1 MISFRGTLRGTL
13 RGAIIAAALLATA
26 CGRDDASPGR
36 DSSPGRF
43 AGAPVILISV
53 DTLRADH
60 LPAYGYRQVETPN
73 IDGLR
78 RDSVLFERV
87 YSHCP
92 MTLPSHASMFTGSLP
107 TENGVRNNI
116 GYRFE
121 GEKFRTLAEELR
133 ERGYAA
139 GAAVSSYVLRSDTG
153 IDDGFEFYEDSI
165 AVATAGA
172 MSEHQR
178 PGMETLKHAQAWI
191 LGHREQPF
199 FFFLHLYEP
208 HAPYD
213 PPEPFKSRYPSAYDG
228 EIAAADAI
236 VGELVRSLKNGGL
249 YDSAIIIFTSDHGEG
264 LWDHGEDQH
273 GILLYRE
280 ALWVP
285 LLVKLPGSHQADSI
299 SRPTPLSHLFGTVLR
314 LVGID
319 LPSRPASWF
328 DAETDAE
335 VEARPIYSETL
346 YPRIHLGWSELRS
359 LIDGR
364 YHYIEGPSPELYDLE
379 RDPGEA
385 RNLITIER
393 RAASRLRREMQAYPA
408 TAGTIGEIDPEDA
421 RNLAALG
428 YVGTPRERGPGPL
441 PNPRDEVKNLARI
454 KAAFRFAD
462 ERRLDEAITA
472 LRSLLQENPKLLD
485 VWSKLGEVLVESG
498 RYDEAIEAYRSA
510 IAHAERFSPDLALAL
525 GFAHLKNGHI
535 GDTAAAAD
543 HARLALKTHPREAN
557 ELLARV
563 ALEEGRFAV
572 AEEHVRSA
580 LERGDRQPATLLLLA
595 DVERAAGKLER
606 ALQRVQEAE
615 QRAAELGIGQQ
626 GQQGRQGRLQGA
638 DYLRGDLLARL
649 DRPEEAAAAY
659 RREIAAFPQHLQA
672 YANLAVILMIQ
683 DRSAEANELLEQM
696 ARSNPHRGAF
706 LLAAKTLDV
715 FEDRQGAARW
725 RQRAAR

>member
-1 MISFRGTLRGTL
+1 VIRQPAGGALVISLRGTV
-13 RGAIIAAALLATA
+13 IAAALLATA
-26 CGRDDASPGR
+26 CGRDASPGR
-36 DSSPGRF
+36 FP
-43 AGAPVILISV
+43 GAPVILISV
-53 DTLRADH
+53 DTLRADR

-107 TENGVRNNI
+107 TEHGVRNNI

-121 GEKFRTLAEELR
+121 GARFRTLAEELR

-172 MSEHQR
+172 TSEHQR
-178 PGMETLKHAQAWI
+178 SGRETLKHALAWI
-191 LGHREQPF
+191 LEHREQPF

-236 VGELVRSLKNGGL
+236 VGELVRSLTASGL
-249 YDSAIIIFTSDHGEG
+249 YDPAIIIFTSDHGEG

-299 SRPTPLSHLFGTVLR
+299 SRPTPLAHLFGTVLR

-328 DAETDAE
+328 DAGG
-335 VEARPIYSETL
+335 EARPIYSETL

-393 RAASRLRREMQAYPA
+393 RAASRLRKEMQAYPA
-408 TAGTIGEIDPEDA
+408 TAAAIGEIDPEEA
-421 RNLAALG
+421 RKLAALG
-428 YVGTPRERGPGPL
+428 YVGTPRERGAGPL
-441 PNPRDEVKNLARI
+441 PNPRDEVRNLDRI
-454 KAAFRFAD
+454 KAAFRLAD
-462 ERRLDEAITA
+462 ERRLEEAAAA

-485 VWSKLGEVLVESG
+485 VWSKLGEVLEESG
-498 RYDEAIEAYRSA
+498 RYDEAIEVYRSA

-525 GFAHLKNGHI
+525 GFAHLKHGE
-535 GDTAAAAD
+535 TAAAAD
-543 HARLALKTHPREAN
+543 HARLALTTHPREAN

-563 ALEEGRFAV
+563 ALEEGRFDA

-580 LERGDRQPATLLLLA
+580 LEHGDSQPATLLLLA
-595 DVERAAGKLER
+595 DVERTAGKLER
-606 ALQRVQEAE
+606 ALRSVQEAE
-615 QRAAELGIGQQ
+615 RRAAELGV
-626 GQQGRQGRLQGA
+626 GRLQGA

-659 RREIAAFPQHLQA
+659 GREIAAFPQHLQA

-683 DRSAEANELLEQM
+683 GRSAEANELLEQM

-706 LLAAKTLDV
+706 LLAAKTLEA
-715 FEDRQGAARW
+715 FEDRPGAARW

>member
-1 MISFRGTLRGTL
+1 MIGLRGTVL
-13 RGAIIAAALLATA
+13 AGIAAVLLATA
-26 CGRDDASPGR
+26 CGRDDASP
-36 DSSPGRF
+36 DDDSPGRF
-43 AGAPVILISV
+43 PGAPVILISI
-53 DTLRADH
+53 DTLRADR

-107 TENGVRNNI
+107 TEHDVRNNI

-121 GEKFRTLAEELR
+121 GERFRTLAEELR

-165 AVATAGA
+165 AVAAAGA
-172 MSEHQR
+172 TSEHQR
-178 PGMETLKHAQAWI
+178 SGRETLRHALAWI
-191 LGHREQPF
+191 QEHREQPF

-228 EIAAADAI
+228 EIAEADAI
-236 VGELVRSLKNGGL
+236 VGELIRSLKAAGL
-249 YDSAIIIFTSDHGEG
+249 YDPAILILTSDHGEG
-264 LWDHGEDQH
+264 LSDHGEDQH

-285 LLVKLPGSHQADSI
+285 LLVKLPGSRQADSI
-299 SRPTPLSHLFGTVLR
+299 RRDLLSRPRPLAHLFGTVLR

-319 LPSRPASWF
+319 LPSRPPSWF
-328 DAETDAE
+328 DAEGET
-335 VEARPIYSETL
+335 RPIYSETL

-364 YHYIEGPSPELYDLE
+364 YHYIEGPAPELYDLE
-379 RDPGEA
+379 RDPGETT
-385 RNLITIER
+385 NLITVER
-393 RAASRLRREMQAYPA
+393 REASRLRREMQAYPA
-408 TAGTIGEIDPEDA
+408 TAATIGEIDPEDA
-421 RNLAALG
+421 RKLAALG
-428 YVGTPRERGPGPL
+428 YVGTPRERGSGPL

-462 ERRLDEAITA
+462 ERRLEEASAA

-485 VWSKLGEVLVESG
+485 VGSKLGEVLVESG
-498 RYDEAIEAYRSA
+498 RYDEAIEVYRSA
-510 IAHAERFSPDLALAL
+510 ITHAERFSPDLALAL
-525 GFAHLKNGHI
+525 GFAYLKQ
-535 GDTAAAAD
+535 GDTAAAAS
-543 HARLALKTHPREAN
+543 HARLALTTHPREAN

-563 ALEEGRFAV
+563 ALEEGRFGD
-572 AEEHVRSA
+572 AEEHAREA
-580 LERGDRQPATLLLLA
+580 LQHGDSQPATLLLLA
-595 DVERAAGKLER
+595 DVERSAGRLEP
-606 ALQRVQEAE
+606 ALRTVQEAE
-615 QRAAELGIGQQ
+615 RRAAELGIGK
-626 GQQGRQGRLQGA
+626 LQGA

-672 YANLAVILMIQ
+672 YANLAVILIIQ
-683 DRSAEANELLEQM
+683 GRSAEADELLEQM

-706 LLAAKTLDV
+706 LLAAKTLEA

-725 RQRAAR
+725 RQRAARLDESTG

>member
-1 MISFRGTLRGTL
+1 MIRFRCLW
-13 RGAIIAAALLATA
+13 IAGVLLATA
-26 CGRDDASPGR
+26 CGRDTSPIRDASPGSFP
-36 DSSPGRF
+36 D
-43 AGAPVILISV
+43 APVILITV

-78 RDSVLFERV
+78 RDSVLFEHV

-92 MTLPSHASMFTGSLP
+92 MTLPSHVSMFTGSLP
-107 TENGVRNNI
+107 PENGVRNNI

-121 GEKFRTLAEELR
+121 GAKFRTLAEELR
-133 ERGYAA
+133 ERGYAT

-153 IDDGFEFYEDSI
+153 IDDGFELYEDSI

-172 MSEHQR
+172 TSEHQR
-178 PGMETLKHAQAWI
+178 PGRETLKRALPWI
-191 LGHREQPF
+191 LGHRGQPF

-208 HAPYD
+208 HAPYE
-213 PPEPFKSRYPSAYDG
+213 PPEPFKSRYSSAYDG

-236 VGELVRSLKNGGL
+236 VGDLIRSLKASGL
-249 YDSAIIIFTSDHGEG
+249 YDRALIIFTSDHGEG

-285 LLVKLPGSHQADSI
+285 LLVKLPGSHQAGSI
-299 SRPTPLSHLFGTVLR
+299 GRPTPLSHLFGTVLR

-319 LPSRPASWF
+319 LPSHPASWF
-328 DAETDAE
+328 DADAGE
-335 VEARPIYSETL
+335 KTEARPIYSETL

-364 YHYIEGPSPELYDLE
+364 YHYIESPSPELYDLE

-393 RAASRLRREMQAYPA
+393 REASRLRQEMQTYPA
-408 TAGTIGEIDPEDA
+408 ATTAIGEIDPEEA
-421 RNLAALG
+421 RKLAALG
-428 YVGTPRERGPGPL
+428 YVGTPRERGSGPL
-441 PNPRDEVKNLARI
+441 PNPRDEVRNLARI

-462 ERRLDEAITA
+462 ERRLDEAAAA
-472 LRSLLQENPKLLD
+472 LRGLVQENPRLMD

-510 IAHAERFSPDLALAL
+510 IAHSERFSPDLALGL
-525 GFAHLKNGHI
+525 GFAYLKND
-535 GDTAAAAD
+535 DTAAAAT
-543 HARLALKTHPREAN
+543 HARLALTSHPREAN
-557 ELLARV
+557 ELLARI
-563 ALEEGRFAV
+563 ALEEGRFDAAV
-572 AEEHVRSA
+572 EHAQSA
-580 LERGDRQPATLLLLA
+580 LRSGDSQPATLLLLA
-595 DVERAAGKLER
+595 DIERTAGRLDQ
-606 ALQRVQEAE
+606 ALRTVQEAE
-615 QRAAELGIGQQ
+615 RRAEELGI
-626 GQQGRQGRLQGA
+626 RHLQGA
-638 DYLRGDLLARL
+638 DYLRGDVLARL

-683 DRSAEANELLEQM
+683 GRSAEADELLEQM

-706 LLAAKTLDV
+706 LLAAKTLEA

>member
-1 MISFRGTLRGTL
+1 L
-13 RGAIIAAALLATA
+13 IAAALLATA
-26 CGRDDASPGR
+26 CGRGVSPE
-36 DSSPGRF
+36 RF
-43 AGAPVILISV
+43 PGAPVILISV

-78 RDSVLFERV
+78 RDSALFERV

-92 MTLPSHASMFTGSLP
+92 MTLPSHVSMFTGLLP
-107 TENGVRNNI
+107 TENGMRNNI
-116 GYRFE
+116 GYRFD
-121 GEKFRTLAEELR
+121 GAKLRTLAEELR
-133 ERGYAA
+133 DRGYAT

-153 IDDGFEFYEDSI
+153 IDDGFDFYEDSI

-172 MSEHQR
+172 ASEHQR
-178 PGMETLKHAQAWI
+178 PGRETLKHALAWI

-208 HAPYD
+208 HAPYE

-236 VGELVRSLKNGGL
+236 VGELVQALKTAEL
-249 YDSAIIIFTSDHGEG
+249 YDPAIIIFTSDHGEG

-299 SRPTPLSHLFGTVLR
+299 SRPTPLSHLFGTVLS
-314 LVGID
+314 LAGIA
-319 LPSRPASWF
+319 LPSHPASWF
-328 DAETDAE
+328 DDEG
-335 VEARPIYSETL
+335 EARPIYSETL

-364 YHYIEGPSPELYDLE
+364 YHYIEAPRPELYDLE
-379 RDPGEA
+379 HDPGEA

-393 RAASRLRREMQAYPA
+393 REAARLRQEMQAYPA
-408 TAGTIGEIDPEDA
+408 VDATIGKIDPEDA
-421 RNLAALG
+421 RKLAALG

-462 ERRLDEAITA
+462 ERRLDEAVAA

-498 RYDEAIEAYRSA
+498 RYDEAIEVYRSA

-525 GFAHLKNGHI
+525 GFAYLKHGE
-535 GDTAAAAD
+535 TAPAAAY
-543 HARLALKTHPREAN
+543 ARLALATSPREAN

-563 ALEEGRFAV
+563 ALEERRFAA
-572 AEEHVRSA
+572 AEQHVELA
-580 LERGDRQPATLLLLA
+580 LQRGDRQPATLLLLA
-595 DVERAAGKLER
+595 DVQRTSGRLDAALR
-606 ALQRVQEAE
+606 TVQEAE
-615 QRAAELGIGQQ
+615 RRAEELGV
-626 GQQGRQGRLQGA
+626 RRLQGA

-659 RREIAAFPQHLQA
+659 QREIASFPQHLQA

-683 DRSAEANELLEQM
+683 GRSAEANELLEQM

-706 LLAAKTLDV
+706 LLAAKTLEA

-725 RQRAAR
+725 RQRAARQDG

>member
-1 MISFRGTLRGTL
+1 MMT
-13 RGAIIAAALLATA
+13 AAALLAAA
-26 CGRDDASPGR
+26 CGHDASSGRDASPGR
-36 DSSPGRF
+36 FP
-43 AGAPVILISV
+43 GAPVILISV

-78 RDSVLFERV
+78 RDSALFERV

-121 GEKFRTLAEELR
+121 GEKLRTLAEELR
-133 ERGYAA
+133 ERGYAT

-153 IDDGFEFYEDSI
+153 IDDGFDFYEDSI

-172 MSEHQR
+172 TSEHQR
-178 PGMETLKHAQAWI
+178 PGRETLKHALPWI
-191 LGHREQPF
+191 LEHRAQPF

-208 HAPYD
+208 HAPYA
-213 PPEPFKSRYPSAYDG
+213 PPEPFKSRYPNPYDG

-236 VGELVRSLKNGGL
+236 VGELVRSLKESGI
-249 YDSAIIIFTSDHGEG
+249 YDRAIIIFTSDHGEG

-299 SRPTPLSHLFGTVLR
+299 SRPTPLSHLFGTVLS

-319 LPSRPASWF
+319 LPSHPASWF
-328 DAETDAE
+328 DAES
-335 VEARPIYSETL
+335 EARPIYSETL

-364 YHYIEGPSPELYDLE
+364 YHYIEAPRPELYDLE
-379 RDPGEA
+379 HDPGEA
-385 RNLITIER
+385 TNLITTER
-393 RAASRLRREMQAYPA
+393 REASRLRQEMQAYPA
-408 TAGTIGEIDPEDA
+408 TAATIGEIDPEEA
-421 RNLAALG
+421 RKLAALG
-428 YVGTPRERGPGPL
+428 YVGTPRERGAGPL
-441 PNPRDEVKNLARI
+441 PNPRDEIKNLARI
-454 KAAFRFAD
+454 KAAFRLAD
-462 ERRLDEAITA
+462 ERRLDEAIVA
-472 LRSLLQENPKLLD
+472 LRSLLQENPNLQD
-485 VWSKLGEVLVESG
+485 VGSKLGEVLVESG
-498 RYDEAIEAYRSA
+498 RYDEAIEVYRSA
-510 IAHAERFSPDLALAL
+510 IAHTERFSPDLALAL
-525 GFAHLKNGHI
+525 GFAYLKHGNI
-535 GDTAAAAD
+535 GDTAEAAT
-543 HARLALKTHPREAN
+543 HARLALTAHPREAN

-563 ALEEGRFAV
+563 ALEEGRFDA
-572 AEEHVRSA
+572 AEEHARSA
-580 LERGDRQPATLLLLA
+580 LQSGDNQPATLLLLA
-595 DVERAAGKLER
+595 DVQRNAGQLDR
-606 ALQRVQEAE
+606 ALQTIQEAE
-615 QRAAELGIGQQ
+615 RRAAELGIT
-626 GQQGRQGRLQGA
+626 RLQGA

-649 DRPEEAAAAY
+649 DRPDEAAAAY

-672 YANLAVILMIQ
+672 YANLAVILIIQ
-683 DRSAEANELLEQM
+683 GRSAEANELLEQM
-696 ARSNPHRGAF
+696 ARENPHRGAY
-706 LLAAKTLDV
+706 LLAAKTLEA

-725 RQRAAR
+725 RQRAARQDGLGLATK

>member
-1 MISFRGTLRGTL
+1 MISLRGTV
-13 RGAIIAAALLATA
+13 IAAALLATA
-26 CGRDDASPGR
+26 CGRDAY
-36 DSSPGRF
+36 PGRF
-43 AGAPVILISV
+43 PGAPVILVTV

-92 MTLPSHASMFTGSLP
+92 MTLPSHVSMFTGSLP

-121 GEKFRTLAEELR
+121 GAKLRTLAEELR
-133 ERGYAA
+133 ERGYAT

-153 IDDGFEFYEDSI
+153 IDDGFVFFEDSI

-172 MSEHQR
+172 TSEHQR
-178 PGMETLKHAQAWI
+178 SGRETLKHALAWI

-208 HAPYD
+208 HAPYE
-213 PPEPFKSRYPSAYDG
+213 PPEPFKSRYPVAYDG

-236 VGELVRSLKNGGL
+236 VGELVQALKTAKL
-249 YDSAIIIFTSDHGEG
+249 YDPAIIIFTSEHGVG

-285 LLVKLPGSHQADSI
+285 LLVKLPGSHKADSI

-328 DAETDAE
+328 DAGG
-335 VEARPIYSETL
+335 EARPIYSETL

-364 YHYIEGPSPELYDLE
+364 YHYIEAPRPELYDLE

-393 RAASRLRREMQAYPA
+393 REASRLRREMQAYPA
-408 TAGTIGEIDPEDA
+408 TAATIGEIDPEEA

-454 KAAFRFAD
+454 KAAFRLAD
-462 ERRLDEAITA
+462 ERRLDEAVAA

-485 VWSKLGEVLVESG
+485 VGSKLGEVLVESG

-525 GFAHLKNGHI
+525 GFAYLEK
-535 GDTAAAAD
+535 GDTAAAAT
-543 HARLALKTHPREAN
+543 HARLALTTHPREAN

-563 ALEEGRFAV
+563 ALEEGRFDA

-580 LERGDRQPATLLLLA
+580 LQRGDSQPATLLLLA

-606 ALQRVQEAE
+606 ALRTVQEAE
-615 QRAAELGIGQQ
+615 RRAAELGV
-626 GQQGRQGRLQGA
+626 GRLQGA

-649 DRPEEAAAAY
+649 DRPEEAVAAY
-659 RREIAAFPQHLQA
+659 RREIAAFPRHLQA

-683 DRSAEANELLEQM
+683 GRGAEANELLEQM

-706 LLAAKTLDV
+706 LLAAKTLEA

>member
-1 MISFRGTLRGTL
+1 
-13 RGAIIAAALLATA
+13 
-26 CGRDDASPGR
+26 
-36 DSSPGRF
+36 
-43 AGAPVILISV
+43 VILITV

-92 MTLPSHASMFTGSLP
+92 MTLPSHVSMFTGALP
-107 TENGVRNNI
+107 PENGVRNNI
-116 GYRFE
+116 GYQFD
-121 GEKFRTLAEELR
+121 GAKFRTLAEEMR
-133 ERGYAA
+133 ERGYAT

-153 IDDGFEFYEDSI
+153 IDDGFESYEDSI

-178 PGMETLKHAQAWI
+178 SGRETLKHALPWI

-208 HAPYD
+208 HAPYE

-236 VGELVRSLKNGGL
+236 VGELVRSLKASGL
-249 YDSAIIIFTSDHGEG
+249 YDRAIIIFTSDHGEG

-328 DAETDAE
+328 DAGGRG
-335 VEARPIYSETL
+335 EARPIYSETL

-393 RAASRLRREMQAYPA
+393 REASRLRQEMQTYPA
-408 TAGTIGEIDPEDA
+408 TAAMTATIGEIDPEDA
-421 RNLAALG
+421 KKLAALG
-428 YVGTPRERGPGPL
+428 YVGTPRERGAGPL
-441 PNPRDEVKNLARI
+441 PNPRDEVENLARI
-454 KAAFRFAD
+454 KAAFRLAD
-462 ERRLDEAITA
+462 ERRLDEAVAA
-472 LRSLLQENPKLLD
+472 LRSLLQENPKLQD
-485 VWSKLGEVLVESG
+485 VGSKLGEVLVESG
-498 RYDEAIEAYRSA
+498 RYDEAIEVYRSA

-525 GFAHLKNGHI
+525 GFAYLEHGE
-535 GDTAAAAD
+535 TAAAAT
-543 HARLALKTHPREAN
+543 HARLALTTHPREAN

-563 ALEEGRFAV
+563 ALEEGHVDA

-580 LERGDRQPATLLLLA
+580 LRHGDRQPATLLLLA
-595 DVERAAGKLER
+595 DVERTAGKLDQ
-606 ALQRVQEAE
+606 ALRMVQEAE
-615 QRAAELGIGQQ
+615 QRAAELGI
-626 GQQGRQGRLQGA
+626 GRQGRLQGA

-659 RREIAAFPQHLQA
+659 RREIAAFPRHLQA

-683 DRSAEANELLEQM
+683 GRSAEANELLEQM

-706 LLAAKTLDV
+706 LLAAKTLEA

>member
-1 MISFRGTLRGTL
+1 MLVPKLRGTV
-13 RGAIIAAALLATA
+13 IAAALLATA
-26 CGRDDASPGR
+26 CGRGASPGRDDASPGR
-36 DSSPGRF
+36 F
-43 AGAPVILISV
+43 LGAPVILISV

-116 GYRFE
+116 GYRFD
-121 GEKFRTLAEELR
+121 GAKLRTLAEELR
-133 ERGYAA
+133 ERGYAT

-153 IDDGFEFYEDSI
+153 IDDGFDSYEDSI

-172 MSEHQR
+172 ASEHQR
-178 PGMETLKHAQAWI
+178 PGRETLQHALPWI
-191 LGHREQPF
+191 LGHREKPF

-208 HAPYD
+208 HAPYE

-236 VGELVRSLKNGGL
+236 VGELVRSLKASGL
-249 YDSAIIIFTSDHGEG
+249 YDPALIIFTSDHGEG

-285 LLVKLPGSHQADSI
+285 LLVKLPGSHRAGSI

-328 DAETDAE
+328 DAAGEG
-335 VEARPIYSETL
+335 EARPIYSETL

-359 LIDGR
+359 LVDGR
-364 YHYIEGPSPELYDLE
+364 YHYIEGPRPELYDLE
-379 RDPGEA
+379 HDPGEA
-385 RNLITIER
+385 RNLITTER
-393 RAASRLRREMQAYPA
+393 REASRLRQEMQAYPA
-408 TAGTIGEIDPEDA
+408 TAAALGGIGEIDPEEA
-421 RNLAALG
+421 RKLAALG
-428 YVGTPRERGPGPL
+428 YVGTPRERGAGPL
-441 PNPRDEVKNLARI
+441 PNPRDEIKNLARI
-454 KAAFRFAD
+454 KAAFHLAD
-462 ERRLDEAITA
+462 ERRLDEAVAA
-472 LRSLLQENPKLLD
+472 LRSLLQENPKLMD
-485 VWSKLGEVLVESG
+485 VGSKLGEVLVESG
-498 RYDEAIEAYRSA
+498 RYDEAIEVYRSA

-525 GFAHLKNGHI
+525 GFAYLED
-535 GDTAAAAD
+535 GDTAAAAT
-543 HARLALKTHPREAN
+543 HARLALTAHPREAN
-557 ELLARV
+557 ELLARI
-563 ALEEGRFAV
+563 ALAEGRFDA

-580 LERGDRQPATLLLLA
+580 LQTGDRQPATLLLLA
-595 DVERAAGKLER
+595 EAERAAGRLEQ
-606 ALQRVQEAE
+606 ALRTVREAE
-615 QRAAELGIGQQ
+615 ERAAELGV
-626 GQQGRQGRLQGA
+626 GRQGRLQGA

-683 DRSAEANELLEQM
+683 GRSAEAHEMLGQM
-696 ARSNPHRGAF
+696 ARENPHRGAF
-706 LLAAKTLDV
+706 LLAAKTLEA

-725 RQRAAR
+725 RQRAARQDGSIR

>member
-1 MISFRGTLRGTL
+1 MMSLRGVLRGTVIS
-13 RGAIIAAALLATA
+13 AVTAAALLAVA
-26 CGRDDASPGR
+26 CGRDASPKRDASPGR
-36 DSSPGRF
+36 FP
-43 AGAPVILISV
+43 GAPVILISV

-107 TENGVRNNI
+107 TEHGVRNNI

-121 GEKFRTLAEELR
+121 GAKLRTLAEELR

-172 MSEHQR
+172 TSEHQR
-178 PGMETLKHAQAWI
+178 SGGETLKHALAWI
-191 LGHREQPF
+191 EGHREQPF

-236 VGELVRSLKNGGL
+236 VGELVRSLKAAGL

-264 LWDHGEDQH
+264 LEDHGEDQH

-299 SRPTPLSHLFGTVLR
+299 SRPTPLAHLFGTVLR

-328 DAETDAE
+328 DAGG
-335 VEARPIYSETL
+335 EARPIYSETL

-364 YHYIEGPSPELYDLE
+364 YHYIEGPRPELYDLE

-393 RAASRLRREMQAYPA
+393 REAARLRQEM
-408 TAGTIGEIDPEDA
+408 
-421 RNLAALG
+421 
-428 YVGTPRERGPGPL
+428 
-441 PNPRDEVKNLARI
+441 
-454 KAAFRFAD
+454 
-462 ERRLDEAITA
+462 
-472 LRSLLQENPKLLD
+472 
-485 VWSKLGEVLVESG
+485 
-498 RYDEAIEAYRSA
+498 
-510 IAHAERFSPDLALAL
+510 
-525 GFAHLKNGHI
+525 
-535 GDTAAAAD
+535 
-543 HARLALKTHPREAN
+543 
-557 ELLARV
+557 
-563 ALEEGRFAV
+563 
-572 AEEHVRSA
+572 
-580 LERGDRQPATLLLLA
+580 
-595 DVERAAGKLER
+595 
-606 ALQRVQEAE
+606 
-615 QRAAELGIGQQ
+615 
-626 GQQGRQGRLQGA
+626 
-638 DYLRGDLLARL
+638 
-649 DRPEEAAAAY
+649 EAAIP
-659 RREIAAFPQHLQA
+659 RRPQGP
-672 YANLAVILMIQ
+672 
-683 DRSAEANELLEQM
+683 RGS
-696 ARSNPHRGAF
+696 ARSTRRTPGSWPPWD
-706 LLAAKTLDV
+706 T
-715 FEDRQGAARW
+715 
-725 RQRAAR
+725 

>member
-1 MISFRGTLRGTL
+1 MISLRGALRGT
-13 RGAIIAAALLATA
+13 ITAAALLATA
-26 CGRDDASPGR
+26 CGRDT
-36 DSSPGRF
+36 SPGRF
-43 AGAPVILISV
+43 PGAPVILISV

-73 IDGLR
+73 IDALR

-92 MTLPSHASMFTGSLP
+92 MTLPSHVSMFTGSLP
-107 TENGVRNNI
+107 TEHGVRNNI

-153 IDDGFEFYEDSI
+153 IDDGFDFYEDSI

-172 MSEHQR
+172 ASEHQR
-178 PGMETLKHAQAWI
+178 SGGETLKHALAWI

-236 VGELVRSLKNGGL
+236 VGELIRSLKASGL
-249 YDSAIIIFTSDHGEG
+249 YDPAIIIFTSDHGEG
-264 LWDHGEDQH
+264 LEDHGEDQH

-299 SRPTPLSHLFGTVLR
+299 SRPTPLAHLFGTVLR
-314 LVGID
+314 LAGID

-328 DAETDAE
+328 DAE

-379 RDPGEA
+379 RDPGET
-385 RNLITIER
+385 RNLIAIER
-393 RAASRLRREMQAYPA
+393 REASRLRQEMQGYPA
-408 TAGTIGEIDPEDA
+408 AAEKIGEIDPEDA
-421 RNLAALG
+421 RKLAALG
-428 YVGTPRERGPGPL
+428 YVGAPRERGPGPL

-454 KAAFRFAD
+454 KAAFRLAD
-462 ERRLDEAITA
+462 ERRLEEAITA
-472 LRSLLQENPKLLD
+472 SRSLLQENPKLLD

-510 IAHAERFSPDLALAL
+510 MTQAERFSPDLALAL
-525 GFAHLKNGHI
+525 GFAYLKKGE
-535 GDTAAAAD
+535 TAPAAA
-543 HARLALKTHPREAN
+543 HARLALATSPREAN

-563 ALEEGRFAV
+563 ALEEGRFDA

-580 LERGDRQPATLLLLA
+580 LQRGDSQPATLLLLA
-595 DVERAAGKLER
+595 DVERTAGRLDAALR
-606 ALQRVQEAE
+606 TIQEAE
-615 QRAAELGIGQQ
+615 RRAEELGV
-626 GQQGRQGRLQGA
+626 GRLQGA

-659 RREIAAFPQHLQA
+659 QREIASFPQHLQA
-672 YANLAVILMIQ
+672 YA
-683 DRSAEANELLEQM
+683 
-696 ARSNPHRGAF
+696 
-706 LLAAKTLDV
+706 
-715 FEDRQGAARW
+715 
-725 RQRAAR
+725 

>member
-1 MISFRGTLRGTL
+1 M
-13 RGAIIAAALLATA
+13 IAAALLAAA
-26 CGRDDASPGR
+26 CGRDDA
-36 DSSPGRF
+36 SPGRF

-73 IDGLR
+73 IDALR

-107 TENGVRNNI
+107 TEHGVRNNI

-121 GEKFRTLAEELR
+121 GERLRALAEELR
-133 ERGYAA
+133 ERGYAT

-172 MSEHQR
+172 TSEHQR
-178 PGMETLKHAQAWI
+178 SGRETLKHALGWI

-236 VGELVRSLKNGGL
+236 VGELVQSLKNSGL
-249 YDSAIIIFTSDHGEG
+249 YDPAIIIFTSDHGEG
-264 LWDHGEDQH
+264 LEDHGEDQH

-285 LLVKLPGSHQADSI
+285 LLVKLPGSHQGDSI
-299 SRPTPLSHLFGTVLR
+299 SRDSISQPRPLAHLFGTVLR
-314 LVGID
+314 LTGID

-328 DAETDAE
+328 DAEVDAKA
-335 VEARPIYSETL
+335 EARPIYSETL

-393 RAASRLRREMQAYPA
+393 REASRLRQEMQTYPA
-408 TAGTIGEIDPEDA
+408 TATTIGEIDPEDA
-421 RNLAALG
+421 RKLAALG
-428 YVGTPRERGPGPL
+428 YVGTPRERGAGPL

-462 ERRLDEAITA
+462 ERRLDEAIAA
-472 LRSLLQENPKLLD
+472 LRSLLQENPKLMD

-510 IAHAERFSPDLALAL
+510 MTQAERFSPDLALAL
-525 GFAHLKNGHI
+525 GFAYLKHGNI
-535 GDTAAAAD
+535 GDTAPAAA
-543 HARLALKTHPREAN
+543 HARLALATSPREAN

-563 ALEEGRFAV
+563 ALEEGRFDA

-580 LERGDRQPATLLLLA
+580 LQRGDNQPATLLLLA
-595 DVERAAGKLER
+595 DVERSTGKLDA
-606 ALQRVQEAE
+606 ALQTVQEAE
-615 QRAAELGIGQQ
+615 RRAAELGI
-626 GQQGRQGRLQGA
+626 GRLQGA

-683 DRSAEANELLEQM
+683 GRSAEANELLEQM

-706 LLAAKTLDV
+706 LLAAKTLEV

>member
-1 MISFRGTLRGTL
+1 
-13 RGAIIAAALLATA
+13 
-26 CGRDDASPGR
+26 
-36 DSSPGRF
+36 
-43 AGAPVILISV
+43 VILISV

-92 MTLPSHASMFTGSLP
+92 MTLPSHVSMFTGSLP
-107 TENGVRNNI
+107 TEHGVRNNI

-121 GEKFRTLAEELR
+121 GARFRTLAEELR

-153 IDDGFEFYEDSI
+153 IDDGFELYEDSI

-172 MSEHQR
+172 ASEHQR
-178 PGMETLKHAQAWI
+178 SGRETLKHALAWI
-191 LGHREQPF
+191 QGHREQPF

-208 HAPYD
+208 HAPYE

-236 VGELVRSLKNGGL
+236 VGELIRSLKASGL
-249 YDSAIIIFTSDHGEG
+249 YDSAILIFTSDHGEG
-264 LWDHGEDQH
+264 LEDHGEDQH

-299 SRPTPLSHLFGTVLR
+299 SRDSISQPRPLSHLFGTVLR

-328 DAETDAE
+328 DAGA
-335 VEARPIYSETL
+335 EARPIYSETL

-393 RAASRLRREMQAYPA
+393 RAASRLRQEMQTYPA
-408 TAGTIGEIDPEDA
+408 TASTIGEIDPEDA
-421 RNLAALG
+421 RKLAALG
-428 YVGTPRERGPGPL
+428 YVGTPRERAAGPL

-454 KAAFRFAD
+454 KAAFRLAD
-462 ERRLDEAITA
+462 ERRLDEAIAA
-472 LRSLLQENPKLLD
+472 LRSLLQENPKLMD

-525 GFAHLKNGHI
+525 GFAYLKQ
-535 GDTAAAAD
+535 GDTAAAAA
-543 HARLALKTHPREAN
+543 HARLALATSPREAN

-563 ALEEGRFAV
+563 ALEEGRFDA
-572 AEEHVRSA
+572 AEEHARSA
-580 LERGDRQPATLLLLA
+580 LRSGDSQPATLLLLA

-606 ALQRVQEAE
+606 ALRTVEEAE
-615 QRAAELGIGQQ
+615 RRAAELGVGK
-626 GQQGRQGRLQGA
+626 LQGA

-672 YANLAVILMIQ
+672 WANLAVILMIQ
-683 DRSAEANELLEQM
+683 GRSAEANELLEQM

-706 LLAAKTLDV
+706 LLAAKTLEA

-725 RQRAAR
+725 RQRAAQNLPL

>member
-1 MISFRGTLRGTL
+1 MISFRGTV
-13 RGAIIAAALLATA
+13 IAAALLATA
-26 CGRDDASPGR
+26 CGRDASRGPGR
-36 DSSPGRF
+36 DSSSGRF
-43 AGAPVILISV
+43 AGAPVILITV

-107 TENGVRNNI
+107 PENGVRNNI
-116 GYRFE
+116 GYRFD
-121 GEKFRTLAEELR
+121 GAKLRTLAEELR
-133 ERGYAA
+133 ERGYAT

-153 IDDGFEFYEDSI
+153 IDDGFDFYEDSI

-172 MSEHQR
+172 ASEHQR
-178 PGMETLKHAQAWI
+178 SGMETLKHALPWI
-191 LGHREQPF
+191 LGHRGQPF

-208 HAPYD
+208 HAPYE

-228 EIAAADAI
+228 EIATADAI
-236 VGELVRSLKNGGL
+236 VGELVRSLKASGL
-249 YDSAIIIFTSDHGEG
+249 YDPALIIFTSDHGEG

-285 LLVKLPGSHQADSI
+285 LLVKLPGSHQAESI
-299 SRPTPLSHLFGTVLR
+299 SRPTPLSHLFGTVLS

-328 DAETDAE
+328 D
-335 VEARPIYSETL
+335 VGGGGGSEAPRPIYSETL
-346 YPRIHLGWSELRS
+346 YPRIHLGWSVLRS

-379 RDPGEA
+379 RDPREA
-385 RNLITIER
+385 TNLITVER
-393 RAASRLRREMQAYPA
+393 REASRLRKEMQTAYPA
-408 TAGTIGEIDPEDA
+408 TAATATALGAIDPEEA
-421 RNLAALG
+421 RKLAALG
-428 YVGTPRERGPGPL
+428 YVGTPRERGAGPL
-441 PNPRDEVKNLARI
+441 PNPRDEIKNLARI
-454 KAAFRFAD
+454 KAAFRLAD
-462 ERRLDEAITA
+462 EHRLDEAVAA
-472 LRSLLQENPKLLD
+472 LRSLLQENPQLQD
-485 VWSKLGEVLVESG
+485 AWSKLGEVLVESG
-498 RYDEAIEAYRSA
+498 RSDEAIEAYRSA
-510 IAHAERFSPDLALAL
+510 IAHTERFSPDLALGL
-525 GFAHLKNGHI
+525 GFAYLKHGE
-535 GDTAAAAD
+535 TAAAAT
-543 HARLALKTHPREAN
+543 HARLALTAHPREAN

-563 ALEEGRFAV
+563 ALEEGRFDA

-580 LERGDRQPATLLLLA
+580 LESGDRQPATLLLLA
-595 DVERAAGKLER
+595 DVERTAGQLEQ
-606 ALQRVQEAE
+606 ALRTIQEAE
-615 QRAAELGIGQQ
+615 QRAAELGVGQ
-626 GQQGRQGRLQGA
+626 LQGA

-683 DRSAEANELLEQM
+683 GRSAEANEVLEQM

-706 LLAAKTLDV
+706 LLAAKTLEA

>member
-1 MISFRGTLRGTL
+1 V
-13 RGAIIAAALLATA
+13 IAAALLATA
-26 CGRDDASPGR
+26 CGRDASPGR
-36 DSSPGRF
+36 FP
-43 AGAPVILISV
+43 GAPVILISV

-60 LPAYGYRQVETPN
+60 LPAYGYRRVETPN

-92 MTLPSHASMFTGSLP
+92 MTLPSHVSMFTGSLP
-107 TENGVRNNI
+107 TEHGVRNNI

-121 GEKFRTLAEELR
+121 GARFRTLAEELR

-172 MSEHQR
+172 TSEHQR
-178 PGMETLKHAQAWI
+178 SGGETLKHALAWI

-208 HAPYD
+208 HAPYE
-213 PPEPFKSRYPSAYDG
+213 PPEPFRSRYPAAYDG

-236 VGELVRSLKNGGL
+236 VGELVRSLKASGL
-249 YDSAIIIFTSDHGEG
+249 YDPAIIIFTSDHGEG

-299 SRPTPLSHLFGTVLR
+299 SRPTPLAHLFGTVLR

-328 DAETDAE
+328 DAGG
-335 VEARPIYSETL
+335 EARPIYSETL

-364 YHYIEGPSPELYDLE
+364 YHYIEAPRPELYDLE

-393 RAASRLRREMQAYPA
+393 RAASRLRREMQAYPPTAA
-408 TAGTIGEIDPEDA
+408 TLGEIDPEDA

-462 ERRLDEAITA
+462 ERRLDEAIAA

-498 RYDEAIEAYRSA
+498 RYDEAIEVYRSA

-525 GFAHLKNGHI
+525 GFAHLKHGE
-535 GDTAAAAD
+535 TAAAAA
-543 HARLALKTHPREAN
+543 HARLALTTHPREAN

-563 ALEEGRFAV
+563 ALEEGRFDA

-580 LERGDRQPATLLLLA
+580 LQRGDSQPATLLLLA
-595 DVERAAGKLER
+595 DVERTAGKLEA
-606 ALQRVQEAE
+606 ALRTVQEAE
-615 QRAAELGIGQQ
+615 RRAAELGV
-626 GQQGRQGRLQGA
+626 GRLQGA

-683 DRSAEANELLEQM
+683 GRSAEANELLEQM

-706 LLAAKTLDV
+706 LLAAKTLEV

-725 RQRAAR
+725 RQRAARQDDSAR

>member
-1 MISFRGTLRGTL
+1 MSRLRGTV
-13 RGAIIAAALLATA
+13 IAAALLATA
-26 CGRDDASPGR
+26 CGRDD
-36 DSSPGRF
+36 SPGRF

-92 MTLPSHASMFTGSLP
+92 MTLPSHVSMFTGSLP

-121 GEKFRTLAEELR
+121 GAKLRTLAEELR

-172 MSEHQR
+172 ASEHQR
-178 PGMETLKHAQAWI
+178 SGRETLKHALPWI

-208 HAPYD
+208 HAPYE
-213 PPEPFKSRYPSAYDG
+213 PPEPFKSRYPAAYDG

-236 VGELVRSLKNGGL
+236 VGELVRSLKASGL
-249 YDSAIIIFTSDHGEG
+249 YDPAIIIFTSDHGEG

-285 LLVKLPGSHQADSI
+285 LLVKLPGSHQAGSI

-314 LVGID
+314 LVRID

-328 DAETDAE
+328 DAEI
-335 VEARPIYSETL
+335 EARPIYSETL

-393 RAASRLRREMQAYPA
+393 REASRLRQEMQTYPA
-408 TAGTIGEIDPEDA
+408 TAAKIGEIDPEEA
-421 RNLAALG
+421 RKLAALG
-428 YVGTPRERGPGPL
+428 YVGTPRERGAGPL

-454 KAAFRFAD
+454 KAAFRLAD
-462 ERRLDEAITA
+462 ERRLDEAVA
-472 LRSLLQENPKLLD
+472 VLRSLLQENPKLMD

-525 GFAHLKNGHI
+525 GFAHLKNGST
-535 GDTAAAAD
+535 GDTAAAAN
-543 HARLALKTHPREAN
+543 HARLALTTHPREAN

-563 ALEEGRFAV
+563 ALEEGRFDA

-580 LERGDRQPATLLLLA
+580 LQRGDSQPATLLLLA
-595 DVERAAGKLER
+595 DVERAAGRLEQ
-606 ALQRVQEAE
+606 ALRTVQEAE
-615 QRAAELGIGQQ
+615 RRAAELGV
-626 GQQGRQGRLQGA
+626 GRLQGA

-659 RREIAAFPQHLQA
+659 RREIAAFPRHLQA

-683 DRSAEANELLEQM
+683 GRSAEANEMLEQM

-706 LLAAKTLDV
+706 LLAAKTLEV

>member
-1 MISFRGTLRGTL
+1 MIGFRGTVIPAALL
-13 RGAIIAAALLATA
+13 AAALLAAA
-26 CGRDDASPGR
+26 CGRDDASPGNA
-36 DSSPGRF
+36 SPGRF
-43 AGAPVILISV
+43 PGAPVILISI

-60 LPAYGYRQVETPN
+60 LPAYGYRQVETPH

-107 TENGVRNNI
+107 TEHGVRNNI

-121 GEKFRTLAEELR
+121 GAKLRTLAEELR

-172 MSEHQR
+172 TSEHQR
-178 PGMETLKHAQAWI
+178 PGGETLKHALAWI
-191 LGHREQPF
+191 QGHREQPF

-213 PPEPFKSRYPSAYDG
+213 PPEPFKSRYPLAYDG

-236 VGELVRSLKNGGL
+236 VGDLIQSLKASGL
-249 YDSAIIIFTSDHGEG
+249 YDSAIIILTSDHGEG
-264 LWDHGEDQH
+264 LEDHGEDQH

-285 LLVKLPGSHQADSI
+285 LLVKLPGSHRSQQADSI
-299 SRPTPLSHLFGTVLR
+299 SRPTPLAHLFGTVLR

-328 DAETDAE
+328 D
-335 VEARPIYSETL
+335 VGGGGEARPIYSETL

-379 RDPGEA
+379 SDPGEA
-385 RNLITIER
+385 RNLITTER
-393 RAASRLRREMQAYPA
+393 RTGSRLRQEMQAYPA
-408 TAGTIGEIDPEDA
+408 TAAAIGGIGEIDPEDA

-454 KAAFRFAD
+454 KEAFRLAD
-462 ERRLDEAITA
+462 ERRLDEAIAA
-472 LRSLLQENPKLLD
+472 LRGLLQENPKLQD
-485 VWSKLGEVLVESG
+485 VGSKLGEVLVESG
-498 RYDEAIEAYRSA
+498 RYDEAIEVYRSA

-525 GFAHLKNGHI
+525 GFAYLKHGE
-535 GDTAAAAD
+535 TAEAAA

-563 ALEEGRFAV
+563 ALEEGRFDA

-580 LERGDRQPATLLLLA
+580 LQRGDNQPATLLLLA
-595 DVERAAGKLER
+595 DVERSAGKLER
-606 ALQRVQEAE
+606 ALESLQEAE
-615 QRAAELGIGQQ
+615 RRAAELGV
-626 GQQGRQGRLQGA
+626 GRQGRLQGA

-683 DRSAEANELLEQM
+683 GRSAEADELLEQM

-706 LLAAKTLDV
+706 LLAAKTLEA
-715 FEDRQGAARW
+715 FEDREGAARW
-725 RQRAAR
+725 RQRAAQDGSAR

>member
-1 MISFRGTLRGTL
+1 MISLRGTLRGTL
-13 RGAIIAAALLATA
+13 CGTVIAAALLAAA
-26 CGRDDASPGR
+26 CGRDASPG
-36 DSSPGRF
+36 PGRF
-43 AGAPVILISV
+43 PGAPVILITV

-60 LPAYGYRQVETPN
+60 LPVYGYRQVETPN

-92 MTLPSHASMFTGSLP
+92 MTLPSHVSMFTGALP

-121 GEKFRTLAEELR
+121 GAKFRTLAEELR
-133 ERGYAA
+133 ERGYAT

-153 IDDGFEFYEDSI
+153 IDDGFEYYEDSI

-178 PGMETLKHAQAWI
+178 SGRETLKHALAWI

-208 HAPYD
+208 HAPYA

-228 EIAAADAI
+228 EIATADAL
-236 VGELVRSLKNGGL
+236 VGELVRSLKASGL
-249 YDSAIIIFTSDHGEG
+249 YDPAIVIFTSDHGEG

-285 LLVKLPGSHQADSI
+285 LLVKLPGSHQAGSI

-328 DAETDAE
+328 DAGG
-335 VEARPIYSETL
+335 EARPIYSETL

-364 YHYIEGPSPELYDLE
+364 YHYIEAPTPELYDLE
-379 RDPGEA
+379 RDPGET
-385 RNLITIER
+385 RNLITVER
-393 RAASRLRREMQAYPA
+393 REASRLRKEMQAYPA
-408 TAGTIGEIDPEDA
+408 TAAALGAIDPEDA
-421 RNLAALG
+421 RRLAALG
-428 YVGTPRERGPGPL
+428 YVGTPRERGAGPL
-441 PNPRDEVKNLARI
+441 PNPRDEIKNLARI
-454 KAAFRFAD
+454 KAAFRLAD
-462 ERRLDEAITA
+462 EHRLDEAVAA
-472 LRSLLQENPKLLD
+472 LRSLLQENPKLQD
-485 VWSKLGEVLVESG
+485 AWSKLGEVLVESG
-498 RYDEAIEAYRSA
+498 RYDEAIEVYRSA

-525 GFAHLKNGHI
+525 GFAYLKHGST
-535 GDTAAAAD
+535 GDTAAAAT
-543 HARLALKTHPREAN
+543 HARLALTTHPREAN

-563 ALEEGRFAV
+563 ALAEGRFDA

-580 LERGDRQPATLLLLA
+580 LQDGDRQPATLLLLA
-595 DVERAAGKLER
+595 DVERTAGKLEQ
-606 ALQRVQEAE
+606 ALRTVQEAE
-615 QRAAELGIGQQ
+615 QRAAELGV
-626 GQQGRQGRLQGA
+626 GRLQGA
-638 DYLRGDLLARL
+638 DFLRGDLLARL
-649 DRPEEAAAAY
+649 DRPEEATAAY

-683 DRSAEANELLEQM
+683 GRSAEANELLGQM

-706 LLAAKTLDV
+706 LLAAKTLET

-725 RQRAAR
+725 RQRAARQDDPAR

>member
-1 MISFRGTLRGTL
+1 MISLRGT
-13 RGAIIAAALLATA
+13 IIAVIAAGLLATA
-26 CGRDDASPGR
+26 CGRDASPGR
-36 DSSPGRF
+36 DTSSERF

-60 LPAYGYRQVETPN
+60 LPAYGYREVETPN

-107 TENGVRNNI
+107 TEHGVRNNI

-121 GEKFRTLAEELR
+121 KEKLRALAEELR
-133 ERGYAA
+133 ERGYST

-172 MSEHQR
+172 TSEHQR
-178 PGMETLKHAQAWI
+178 SGTETLKHALPWI

-208 HAPYD
+208 HAPYA
-213 PPEPFKSRYPSAYDG
+213 PPEPFKSRYPVAYDG

-236 VGELVRSLKNGGL
+236 VGELIQSLKASGL
-249 YDSAIIIFTSDHGEG
+249 YDRAIIIFTSDHGEG

-299 SRPTPLSHLFGTVLR
+299 SRPTPLAHLFGTVLR

-319 LPSRPASWF
+319 LPSHPASWF
-328 DAETDAE
+328 DARTGGETGGE
-335 VEARPIYSETL
+335 TEARPIYSETL

-364 YHYIEGPSPELYDLE
+364 YHYIEAPSPELYDLE

-393 RAASRLRREMQAYPA
+393 REAARLRQEMQGYPA
-408 TAGTIGEIDPEDA
+408 TAATTAGLGEIDPEEA
-421 RNLAALG
+421 RKLAALG
-428 YVGTPRERGPGPL
+428 YVGTPRERGSGPL

-462 ERRLDEAITA
+462 ERRLDEAIAA
-472 LRSLLQENPKLLD
+472 LRSLLQENPKLMD

-510 IAHAERFSPDLALAL
+510 IAHSERFSPDLALAL
-525 GFAHLKNGHI
+525 GFAYLKHGETNE
-535 GDTAAAAD
+535 AAT
-543 HARLALKTHPREAN
+543 HARLALTAHPREAN

-563 ALEEGRFAV
+563 ALEEGRFDA
-572 AEEHVRSA
+572 AEEHARSA
-580 LERGDRQPATLLLLA
+580 LRLGDSQPATLLLLA
-595 DVERAAGKLER
+595 DVERTAGRLER
-606 ALQRVQEAE
+606 ALRTVEEAE
-615 QRAAELGIGQQ
+615 RRAAELGV
-626 GQQGRQGRLQGA
+626 GRLQGA

-649 DRPEEAAAAY
+649 DRPEEAATAY

-683 DRSAEANELLEQM
+683 GRSAEANELLEQM

-706 LLAAKTLDV
+706 LLAAKTLEA